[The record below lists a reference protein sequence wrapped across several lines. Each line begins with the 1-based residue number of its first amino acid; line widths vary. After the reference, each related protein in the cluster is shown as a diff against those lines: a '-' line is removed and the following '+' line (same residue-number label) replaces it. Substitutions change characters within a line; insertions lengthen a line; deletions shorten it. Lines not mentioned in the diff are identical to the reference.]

1 MALLLLALPYLLLV
15 ILANV
20 ITATRPQ
27 WRVAFNLTLF
37 IGNVVLLLGGLA
49 LRFFPAA
56 LPTDTGLLASLF
68 ISPEALGTT
77 LIVMGGWGAVMCMT
91 PVREALRRIWPVL
104 DPESAVHTLAL
115 ISLGLL
121 VGNALLTA
129 DTTNLDALSDL
140 SAAPTLVDVLVQ
152 QMLFTLVAFL
162 GVGLLTRRDGEALN
176 DRLGLERPTRSQ
188 LWTGVRWMA
197 FFVFLQAIIG
207 ATWMAFSP
215 AEAEA
220 LNSVNQA
227 LLGNFDTVWEWLVLA
242 MAAGVGEETLFRGAL
257 QPIFGI
263 IPTSIIFAVS
273 HGQYGLTPATLTV
286 FLLSLVLGVIRKRSN
301 TTVAIF
307 VHAGYNFILGL
318 LALLATALAPLVGG

>member
-1 MALLLLALPYLLLV
+1 MALFLLALPYLLLV
-15 ILANV
+15 VLANI

-27 WRVAFNLTLF
+27 WRFAFNLTLF
-37 IGNVVLLLGGLA
+37 IGNVALLLAGVA
-49 LRFFPAA
+49 LRFFPAI
-56 LPTDTGLLASLF
+56 LPAGAELLSSGF

-77 LIVMGGWGAVMCMT
+77 LIVMGAWGAVMCMT
-91 PVREALRRIWPVL
+91 PVREALRRIWPAL

-129 DTTNLDALSDL
+129 DTANLDVLSDL
-140 SAAPTLVDVLVQ
+140 GAAPTLVDVLVQ
-152 QMLFTLVAFL
+152 QMLFTIVAFL

-176 DRLGLERPTRSQ
+176 HRLGLERPTRSQ

-197 FFVFLQAIIG
+197 FFVFLQALIG
-207 ATWMAFSP
+207 AIWMLFSP

-220 LNSVNQA
+220 LNSINQA

-242 MAAGVGEETLFRGAL
+242 AAAGVGEETLFRGAL

-263 IPTSIIFAVS
+263 VPTSIIFAVS

-318 LALLATALAPLVGG
+318 LALLATALAPLAGG